1 MTVNEAIE
9 NLKMILEEATEDEHS
24 VCYVT
29 SCDKDGLE
37 MAIEA
42 LEKQIPK
49 KILRGT
55 ITRDTACYCSVCK
68 SYVCFEDV
76 YKDDYCPK
84 CGQRIDWT

>member
-1 MTVNEAIE
+1 MTEQEAIMVIQAIP
-9 NLKMILEEATEDEHS
+9 NKIWNQL
-24 VCYVT
+24 
-29 SCDKDGLE
+29 DKCECESID

-84 CGQRIDWT
+84 CGQRIDWE